1 MNKKEKSERSLY
13 VKPECNLLNT
23 NVESILHNAS
33 GNAGR
38 INPGEVAGDA
48 KQSPFWDD
56 EDVVSVSNN
65 WSE

>member
-38 INPGEVAGDA
+38 ITPGEVAGDA

>member
-13 VKPECNLLNT
+13 VKPECNLLIT

-33 GNAGR
+33 GNAGS
-38 INPGEVAGDA
+38 INPGEGAGDA
-48 KQSPFWDD
+48 KQSLFWED
-56 EDVVSVSNN
+56 EEVVSVSNN

>member
-13 VKPECNLLNT
+13 VKPECNLLIT

-33 GNAGR
+33 GNAGS
-38 INPGEVAGDA
+38 ITPGEGAGDA
-48 KQSPFWDD
+48 KQSLFWED
-56 EDVVSVSNN
+56 EEVVSVSNN

>member
-13 VKPECNLLNT
+13 VKPECNLLIT
-23 NVESILHNAS
+23 NVESILQNAS

-38 INPGEVAGDA
+38 INPGEGAGDA
-48 KQSPFWDD
+48 KQSLFWED
-56 EDVVSVSNN
+56 EEVVSVSNN

>member
-23 NVESILHNAS
+23 NVESILQNAS

-38 INPGEVAGDA
+38 INPGEGAGDA
-48 KQSPFWDD
+48 KQSLFWDD
-56 EDVVSVSNN
+56 EEVVSVSNN

>member
-23 NVESILHNAS
+23 NIESILQSAS

-38 INPGEVAGDA
+38 INPGQGAGDA
-48 KQSPFWDD
+48 KQSPF
-56 EDVVSVSNN
+56 
-65 WSE
+65 